1 MTNAKMNLPENYIQ
15 EILETYADG
24 LEKHKGDTKTLLTDL
39 LKASDK
45 LGKRIASFEDYE
57 KLQATVAEME
67 TNGDFS

>member
-15 EILETYADG
+15 EMLETYADG

-45 LGKRIASFEDYE
+45 LG
-57 KLQATVAEME
+57 
-67 TNGDFS
+67 